1 MFDAEGPPN
10 GIGAIADAVSFDQFP
25 RHCREHVI
33 VFIDALESFTGKL
46 ALHGKSHE
54 ELLAH
59 DTQTGRQNRT

>member
-1 MFDAEGPPN
+1 MLRALQTGV
-10 GIGAIADAVSFDQFP
+10 GAIADAVSFDQFP

-59 DTQTGRQNRT
+59 ETQTGRQNRT